1 MVHDERP
8 EVSAEA
14 ISPKRPWGRRL
25 MLLVAIFAT
34 TVFLVSFVYR
44 LPDIS
49 GRTVSNAIDDGAVTS
64 LGREF
69 ATELAAHPGNA
80 GVFLLPNGRD
90 AFAARALL
98 ARRAEKSIDVQYY
111 MYHQDTVGSLLTYD
125 LLRAADRGVRVR
137 ILIDDIYGN
146 QGEDTWVALDAHP
159 NIEVRLW
166 NPWKRG
172 HSRLI
177 QSVFRATD
185 INYRMHAKSYTVDN
199 QATILGGRNIGD
211 EYFDADTDVAF
222 SDLDVLAIGPPVA
235 EVSSEF
241 DAYWRSESAYPVD
254 ILVREGSQADVDDL
268 RSARAAFYEKQ
279 STSAYVQA
287 LSDSDFAHGLASGS
301 LAFSWAE
308 ARVIHDSPKKKAL
321 GKAGQDELLIS
332 QLAPYIT
339 AAKKEADIVSPY
351 FVPGDRATE
360 ALCKLVQD
368 GVTVRVLTNSLA
380 SNDVSAVHAGYS
392 KYRRRLLR
400 CGVQLFELDETLK
413 DREGK
418 SFTWLPGLK
427 KSSLHAK
434 TMSFDGEHMFVG
446 SFNFDQRS
454 LFINNEI
461 GLIFKDPG
469 LAGETSRQFDA
480 NVHKVAFQVEFSR
493 EGGHENLRWVGGQ
506 GGPDVVMEKEPYA
519 TTWQKLTVG
528 VLKWMPFIDSQL

>member
-1 MVHDERP
+1 MSTDSSR
-8 EVSAEA
+8 
-14 ISPKRPWGRRL
+14 RPWGRRL
-25 MLLVAIFAT
+25 L
-34 TVFLVSFVYR
+34 FLVIALALAGFLTTFIYR

-49 GRTVSNAIDDGAVTS
+49 GRSASTAIDDGAATS

-69 ATELAAHPGNA
+69 APELAAHPGKT
-80 GVFLLPNGRD
+80 GVFLLPHGRD
-90 AFAARALL
+90 AFASRALL
-98 ARRAEKSIDVQYY
+98 ARRAEKSIDLQYY
-111 MYHQDTVGSLLTYD
+111 MYHQDTVGTLLTYD

-137 ILIDDIYGN
+137 MLIDDIYGN
-146 QGEDTWVALDAHP
+146 QGEDTWVGLDAHP

-172 HSRLI
+172 ASRMI
-177 QSVFRATD
+177 QSVFRARD
-185 INYRMHAKSYTVDN
+185 VNYRMHAKSYTVDN

-241 DAYWRSESAYPVD
+241 DAYWASEFAYPVN
-254 ILVREGSQADVDDL
+254 ILVREGSEADVDAL
-268 RSARAAFYEKQ
+268 RAAEAAFYDQQ
-279 STSAYVQA
+279 STSAYLRA
-287 LSDSDFAHGLASGS
+287 LTESDLARGLVGHS

-308 ARVIHDSPKKKAL
+308 AQVIHDSPEKKSL
-321 GKAGQDELLIS
+321 GKKGRDELLIS

-339 AAKKEADIVSPY
+339 GAKKTADIVSPY

-360 ALCKLVQD
+360 ALCQLVQN
-368 GVTVRVLTNSLA
+368 GVQVRILTNSLA
-380 SNDVSAVHAGYS
+380 SNDVWAVHAGYS

-400 CGVQLFELDETLK
+400 CGVELFELDEMLK
-413 DREGK
+413 DRERRA
-418 SFTWLPGLK
+418 FTWLPGLK

-434 TMSFDGEHMFVG
+434 TMSFDGEYMFVG

-461 GLIFKDPG
+461 GLIFKDPD
-469 LAGETSRQFDA
+469 LAGASSRHFED

-493 EGGHENLRWVGGQ
+493 EGGRENMRWVGGQ

-519 TTWQKLTVG
+519 TTWQKLSVG
-528 VLKWMPFIDSQL
+528 ILKWLPFIDSQL